1 MNIMPEIKYKVVD
14 VCGDY
19 ATCVS
24 EKGSETNIAIYLLP
38 EGIDVGD
45 MLLFKNLMY
54 EKVWKILAFWWNK
67 EVLT

>member
-54 EKVWKILAFWWNK
+54 EKV
-67 EVLT
+67 